1 MNIKN
6 TLKETFPALSH
17 KDFKYF
23 WTGQCVSLIGTW
35 MQNTGQSWLILT
47 LTDSPFLLGLVNALQ
62 FLPMLI
68 FSLFS
73 GVIIDK
79 FSKKRLLI
87 FTQISFA
94 VLAFILAILVWSGK
108 VTYWYVLIL
117 AALLGCINTID
128 MPTRQA
134 FVIDLVGKNHVMNA
148 VSLNSA
154 VFNGAKIIGPAI
166 SGMCIHYF
174 GMAPCFFINAISFI
188 PVIWS
193 LFLIKTEG
201 KPEKVNL
208 DYKIVNEIKKGLLYI
223 KREPILMETVILMAV
238 VGVFLMNFN
247 VMIPLLAKNVL
258 NEKSM
263 GYGFLMSV
271 MGIGCFLGALSQVL
285 KSKSGP
291 KKHILYKS
299 GLISSVIL
307 ILIGSNKSV
316 VLESILLLLTGFFN
330 IWFITTTNSLL
341 QLNSSREYRGRVM
354 SVYALVSNGLTPLGS
369 LFSGSLSSYIG
380 VSNTFILSGIIII
393 VFFMFIIIIK
403 NKGYKNING

>member
-6 TLKETFPALSH
+6 SLKETFPALTHS
-17 KDFKYF
+17 DFRYF
-23 WTGQCVSLIGTW
+23 WTGQCISLIGTW

-79 FSKKRLLI
+79 FAKKRLLI

-94 VLAFILAILVWSGK
+94 VLALTLALLVWSST

-117 AALLGCINTID
+117 AGVLGCINTID

-134 FVIDLVGKNHVMNA
+134 FVMDLVGKDHLMNGIT
-148 VSLNSA
+148 LNSS
-154 VFNGAKIIGPAI
+154 VFNAAKIIGPAV

-174 GMAPCFFINAISFI
+174 GIAPCFFINAISFI
-188 PVIWS
+188 PVIFS

-201 KPEKVNL
+201 KSNKVYSE
-208 DYKIVNEIKKGLLYI
+208 YKILKEIKKGLLYI
-223 KREPILMETVILMAV
+223 KNKEILFETVILMSV
-238 VGVFLMNFN
+238 VGIFIMNFN

-258 NEKSM
+258 NEESI
-263 GYGFLMSV
+263 GYGFLMSI
-271 MGIGCFLGALSQVL
+271 MGIGCFLGAFSQVL

-291 KKHILYKS
+291 KRKILYTS
-299 GLISSVIL
+299 GLISALIL
-307 ILIGSNKSV
+307 ILIGSNKSAII
-316 VLESILLLLTGFFN
+316 EAILLLLAGFFN
-330 IWFITTTNSLL
+330 IWFITTTNSTL
-341 QLNSSREYRGRVM
+341 QLNSSSEFRGRVM
-354 SVYALVSNGLTPLGS
+354 SVYALVSNGFTPIGS
-369 LFSGSLSSYIG
+369 LFSGTLSNNIG
-380 VSNTFILSGIIII
+380 VSYTFIISGVITI
-393 VFFMFIIIIK
+393 FIFLLVIF
-403 NKGYKNING
+403 NKRNKS